1 MTIKKTDMTVK
12 ENRSN
17 IFRSTNGECGDAY
30 DNGIMK
36 LTEPTTA
43 VRGCMDD
50 IEDSSYSVSSKGN
63 VSINQIVHGA
73 YEGRRKDLDRG
84 WDYVYPD
91 EIMPKL
97 MDHDEYSGDLNKLR
111 EYSPYDHAVTKQWAT
126 QIPFFDAS
134 NNYIYA
140 HDHKERMT
148 DEHLVRL
155 NKGVFTLPN
164 MPLNRNENGKKNSHI
179 FGEDRNARS
188 VRCKPGIGSDDSITP
203 YFLDR
208 LKYDDTPFYIGRL
221 DGTSVINEP
230 DFKHR
235 PADGT
240 FYNCMVPKHED
251 TFFEH
256 TVNVTRNNIDR
267 KDKYYL
273 SICPVDEDFRPCE
286 GTTWYNTSGYGVAIV
301 TRDGFSRV
309 VLPNMDINQI
319 AEVMMNNDFGI
330 KSSASVTEAIGNR
343 KGLWAMRTIQ
353 GGLDSLRENLRTLGL
368 LDKLDKKVDGD
379 YLGKERSKDV
389 LIEDITGLNIT
400 IGDVRRSF
408 GNFEE
413 LIAALDGMEPPM
425 STRDKFVENS
435 GNYVTKP
442 DTAYLRPYTN
452 GVIYGLTIAFFISE
466 EDIRKSR
473 SNRKAMYDPTL
484 DVVINP
490 LFKDNDGMV
499 DSRRYG
505 TVTPI
510 LHPHVYDNIVRK
522 IAIRQHDT
530 LDVVSVNL
538 SHFARDHRM
547 PSLYSVIGC
556 ILVSRDV
563 QTLYKRAVVGG
574 ESSVIEIKSLIDR
587 KGNEFREGISDLLEG
602 VYILQDYREAGE
614 MVQIRIDI
622 NDKDKLKE
630 HGIYY
635 SKVDAEA
642 FIVDKQLEDELKRAN
657 MEIAKLETELKLAK
671 VKQGDK
677 ALDHADRKLEREEQ
691 SDVAKAVIDMME
703 RERKS
708 NENMSKHKAEQ
719 MSAMSNMLIGTGTI
733 LAAAASLG
741 TLAMKYMSAKT
752 ATATVAKAALS
763 AAGSSAISTGVGTAL
778 GVVAKV
784 VTAAGAGIAAA
795 SSTPLVLVGL
805 GLAAVGGLCAW
816 AAGWFD

>member
-1 MTIKKTDMTVK
+1 MTIK
-12 ENRSN
+12 ENRNN
-17 IFRSTNGECGDAY
+17 IFRSINGECGNAH

-43 VRGCMDD
+43 RRDCMDT
-50 IEDSSYSVSSKGN
+50 IEDSSYPFNSKRTA
-63 VSINQIVHGA
+63 SADQLTHEA
-73 YEGRRKDLDRG
+73 YESRKIALGKG
-84 WDYVYPD
+84 WDYIYPD

-97 MDHDEYSGDLNKLR
+97 MDHAEYSNDLNKLR

-140 HDHKERMT
+140 HDHKERMSA
-148 DEHLVRL
+148 EYLVRL

-164 MPLNRNENGKKNSHI
+164 MPLNRNENGKKNSYK
-179 FGEDRNARS
+179 FGEDRNARAIK
-188 VRCKPGIGSDDSITP
+188 RKPGIGNDSSITP
-203 YFLDR
+203 HFLDR
-208 LKYDDTPFYIGRL
+208 IKYDDTPFYIGRL
-221 DGTSVINEP
+221 DGTSVVYEP

-235 PADGT
+235 PANGRY
-240 FYNCMVPKHED
+240 YNCMSPKHEEA
-251 TFFEH
+251 FFEH
-256 TVNVTRNNIDR
+256 TRNVTRSNIDR
-267 KDKYYL
+267 KDNYYL

-286 GTTWYNTSGYGVAIV
+286 GTVWYNTSDYGVAIM

-319 AEVMMNNDFGI
+319 AEAMMSNDFGI
-330 KSSASVTEAIGNR
+330 DNSASVADAIGNR

-368 LDKLDKKVDGD
+368 LDKLNKKVDD
-379 YLGKERSKDV
+379 DHLGKERSKDALV
-389 LIEDITGLNIT
+389 DEDITGLSVT

-408 GNFEE
+408 GDFEE
-413 LIAALDGMEPPM
+413 LIAALDEMEPPM
-425 STRDKFVENS
+425 STRDMLVDNS

-442 DTAYLRPYTN
+442 GPAYLRPYTN

-473 SNRKAMYDPTL
+473 SNKKAMYDPTL

-530 LDVVSVNL
+530 RDVVSVNL

-547 PSLYSVIGC
+547 PSLYSASGC
-556 ILVSRDV
+556 VLVSRDV
-563 QTLYKRAVVGG
+563 QTLYKRAVVGN
-574 ESSVIEIKSLIDR
+574 ESSVIEIKSLIDH
-587 KGNEFREGISDLLEG
+587 KGNEFREGIGDLHEG

-622 NDKDKLKE
+622 HDKDKLRE

-635 SKVDAEA
+635 SEEDAEA
-642 FIVDKQLEDELKRAN
+642 FIVNKQLEDELKKAN
-657 MEIAKLETELKLAK
+657 MEIAKLDAELKLAK

-677 ALDHADRKLEREEQ
+677 ALDHADRKLEQEAQ
-691 SDVAKAVIDMME
+691 NDTLKAILDMSE

-708 NENMSKHKAEQ
+708 KEAIAKAKAER
-719 MSAMSNMLIGTGTI
+719 MSAISNMLIGTGTI
-733 LAAAASLG
+733 LTAAAGLG
-741 TLAMKYMSAKT
+741 TLAMKYASAKATT
-752 ATATVAKAALS
+752 ATAAKAALS
-763 AAGSSAISTGVGTAL
+763 AVGSGTISTGVGTAL

-784 VTAAGAGIAAA
+784 TTAVGTGIAAA
-795 SSTPLVLVGL
+795 SSTPLLLVGL

>member
-1 MTIKKTDMTVK
+1 MPIKKTDTAIK

-50 IEDSSYSVSSKGN
+50 TEDSSYSASTKGN
-63 VSINQIVHGA
+63 VSINQIVHSA
-73 YEGRRKDLDRG
+73 YEGRRKDLEKG
-84 WDYVYPD
+84 WDYIYPD
-91 EIMPKL
+91 EIMPRL
-97 MDHDEYSGDLNKLR
+97 MDHDEYSDDLNKLR

-148 DEHLVRL
+148 DEHLIRL

-164 MPLNRNENGKKNSHI
+164 MPLNRNENGKKNSRN
-179 FGEDRNARS
+179 FGEDRNARGIK
-188 VRCKPGIGSDDSITP
+188 RKPGVGHDDSITP

-221 DGTSVINEP
+221 DGTSVVYEP

-240 FYNCMVPKHED
+240 YYNCMAPNHED
-251 TFFEH
+251 AFFEH
-256 TVNVTRNNIDR
+256 TQHVTRNNIYR

-286 GTTWYNTSGYGVAIV
+286 GTVWYNTSGYGVAIM

-309 VLPNMDINQI
+309 VLPNMEINQI
-319 AEVMMNNDFGI
+319 AEAMMNNDFGI
-330 KSSASVTEAIGNR
+330 KNSASVTEAIGNR

-368 LDKLDKKVDGD
+368 LDKLDKKVDD
-379 YLGKERSKDV
+379 DHLGKERSKDA
-389 LIEDITGLNIT
+389 LIEEDITGLSVT
-400 IGDVRRSF
+400 IGDARRSF

-413 LIAALDGMEPPM
+413 LIEALDEMEPPM
-425 STRDKFVENS
+425 STRDRFVENS
-435 GNYVTKP
+435 GHYVRKP
-442 DTAYLRPYTN
+442 DRAYLRPYTN

-473 SNRKAMYDPTL
+473 SNKKAMYDPTL

-530 LDVVSVNL
+530 RDVVSVNL

-547 PSLYSVIGC
+547 PSLYSASGC
-556 ILVSRDV
+556 VLVSRDV
-563 QTLYKRAVVGG
+563 QTLYKRVVVGN
-574 ESSVIEIKSLIDR
+574 ESSVIEIKSLIDH
-587 KGNEFREGISDLLEG
+587 KGNEFREGIGDLHEG

-622 NDKDKLKE
+622 HDKDKLKE

-635 SKVDAEA
+635 SEEDAEA
-642 FIVDKQLEDELKRAN
+642 YIVIKETEAQTAKNKQKELELEELARGSKKKEAKQKEKEAELKAKIAE
-657 MEIAKLETELKLAK
+657 ME
-671 VKQGDK
+671 
-677 ALDHADRKLEREEQ
+677 H
-691 SDVAKAVIDMME
+691 
-703 RERKS
+703 ERKS
-708 NENMSKHKAEQ
+708 READAKASTEKL
-719 MSAMSNMLIGTGTI
+719 STMSNMLVGVGTI
-733 LAAAASLG
+733 LTGIVGIG
-741 TLAMKYMSAKT
+741 TLATKFMSAKAAT
-752 ATATVAKAALS
+752 ATAAKAALS
-763 AAGSSAISTGVGTAL
+763 AAGSGTISTGVGTAL

-784 VTAAGAGIAAA
+784 GAAVGTGIAAA
-795 SSTPLVLVGL
+795 SSTPLALVGL

>member
-1 MTIKKTDMTVK
+1 MAIK
-12 ENRSN
+12 ENRN
-17 IFRSTNGECGDAY
+17 NLFRSINGECGDAY

-50 IEDSSYSVSSKGN
+50 IEDSSYSPSSTKGSI
-63 VSINQIVHGA
+63 SINQIVHQA
-73 YEGRRKDLDRG
+73 YEGRRKDLSRG
-84 WDYVYPD
+84 WDYIYPD

-97 MDHDEYSGDLNKLR
+97 MDHDEYTDDLNKLR

-140 HDHKERMT
+140 HDHKERMSA
-148 DEHLVRL
+148 EHLVRL
-155 NKGVFTLPN
+155 NKGIFTLPN
-164 MPLNRNENGKKNSHI
+164 MPLNRDVNGKKNSRN

-188 VRCKPGIGSDDSITP
+188 IKRKPGIGHDDSITP
-203 YFLDR
+203 HFLDR
-208 LKYDDTPFYIGRL
+208 IKYDNTPFYIGRL
-221 DGTSVINEP
+221 DGTSVVYEP

-235 PADGT
+235 PADGNY
-240 FYNCMVPKHED
+240 YNCMAPNHEEA
-251 TFFEH
+251 FFEH
-256 TVNVTRNNIDR
+256 TRNITRTNIYR
-267 KDKYYL
+267 KDNYYL

-286 GTTWYNTSGYGVAIV
+286 GTVWYNTSDYGVAIM

-319 AEVMMNNDFGI
+319 AEAMMNNDFGI
-330 KSSASVTEAIGNR
+330 ENSASVTDTIGNR

-368 LDKLDKKVDGD
+368 LDKLDKKVDDD
-379 YLGKERSKDV
+379 YLGKERSKDA
-389 LIEDITGLNIT
+389 LIEEDITGLSVT
-400 IGDVRRSF
+400 IGDARRSF

-413 LIAALDGMEPPM
+413 LIEALDGMDPPM

-435 GNYVTKP
+435 GNYVVKP
-442 DTAYLRPYTN
+442 DPAYLRPYTN

-490 LFKDNDGMV
+490 LFKDHDGMV

-530 LDVVSVNL
+530 KDVVSVNL

-547 PSLYSVIGC
+547 PSLYSASGC
-556 ILVSRDV
+556 VLVSRDV
-563 QTLYKRAVVGG
+563 QTLYRRAVVGN
-574 ESSVIEIKSLIDR
+574 ESSVIEIKSLIDH
-587 KGNEFREGISDLLEG
+587 KGNELREGIRDLHEG

-622 NDKDKLKE
+622 HDKDKLKE
-630 HGIYY
+630 HGIFY
-635 SKVDAEA
+635 SKEDAEA
-642 FIVDKQLEDELKRAN
+642 YVMIKETEAEAAKNKQKELDRNERLFESKEKEAKQK
-657 MEIAKLETELKLAK
+657 EKEAKLKAK
-671 VKQGDK
+671 I
-677 ALDHADRKLEREEQ
+677 AE
-691 SDVAKAVIDMME
+691 ME
-703 RERKS
+703 HERKS
-708 NENMSKHKAEQ
+708 READAKANTEKLNT
-719 MSAMSNMLIGTGTI
+719 MSNILVGVGTI
-733 LAAAASLG
+733 LTGVVGIG
-741 TLAMKYMSAKT
+741 TLATKYMSAKT
-752 ATATVAKAALS
+752 ATATAAKAALS
-763 AAGSSAISTGVGTAL
+763 AAGSGTISTGIGTAL
-778 GVVAKV
+778 GVAAKV
-784 VTAAGAGIAAA
+784 ATAVGTGIAAA
-795 SSTPLVLVGL
+795 SSTPLALVGL